1 MPDDQRRHQSSRFA
15 YCWVILTNLN
25 ENAVYRYQVEKKS
38 LSNLPE
44 FIVFISSQRCSIIRQ
59 MPSCMNAVL
68 QAIYERR
75 ISCSFCYEVLLNY
88 LGMTSERFSYSSL
101 VADYGDGG
109 LLGFSLHCIKVVYH
123 GYISRGLAAIDVEL
137 DNLPHS
143 RYEYIKMFTCCKDR
157 AYRRTMQVRDSER
170 YLGIRSFEDELRRS
184 FDEFLMIVKN
194 VFGFWPYIIGEE
206 RPINSPM

>member
-1 MPDDQRRHQSSRFA
+1 
-15 YCWVILTNLN
+15 
-25 ENAVYRYQVEKKS
+25 
-38 LSNLPE
+38 
-44 FIVFISSQRCSIIRQ
+44 
-59 MPSCMNAVL
+59 MNAVL
-68 QAIYERR
+68 QAIYEGR

-88 LGMTSERFSYSSL
+88 LGMSSERFSYSSL

-157 AYRRTMQVRDSER
+157 AYRRTMQIRDSER

-184 FDEFLMIVKN
+184 FDVFLMIVKN
-194 VFGFWPYIIGEE
+194 VFGFGHTLLEKSALLTLLCKWSVCLCHRILLVYYNFAII
-206 RPINSPM
+206 